1 MHRLIDALINLNV
14 EHNPQIQYYPHH
26 ADCQARIEMG
36 YSQAQKAESRQRV
49 LDTAARQ
56 IREHGL
62 EALGVADC
70 MRSAGLT
77 HGAFY
82 GHFSSRDA
90 LIVAALEQAMT
101 RGQTRVMS
109 RAADA
114 AEHSKTPFEA
124 IVDAYLHPA
133 HADNPGTGCALCALA
148 GDAVHATADVKAL
161 YTTHLRRL
169 ADQLT
174 QAAGGGGGD
183 GSGDEAERERS
194 AGTRSG
200 GHDCGRDHA
209 GARSGR
215 SRTGAVNSHRRACAG
230 HDAGRHCPA
239 MNPE

>member
-1 MHRLIDALINLNV
+1 
-14 EHNPQIQYYPHH
+14 
-26 ADCQARIEMG
+26 MG

-101 RGQTRVMS
+101 RGQKRVMS

-174 QAAGGGGGD
+174 QAAGGGD
-183 GSGDEAERERS
+183 GSEDESGSGALGLGVAATIVGAITLARAVDDHELALS
-194 AGTRSG
+194 ILTAAHALVITQDGT
-200 GHDCGRDHA
+200 A
-209 GARSGR
+209 QQ
-215 SRTGAVNSHRRACAG
+215 
-230 HDAGRHCPA
+230 
-239 MNPE
+239 

>member
-1 MHRLIDALINLNV
+1 
-14 EHNPQIQYYPHH
+14 
-26 ADCQARIEMG
+26 MG
-36 YSQAQKAESRQRV
+36 FSQAQKAESRQRV

-90 LIVAALEQAMT
+90 LIIAALEQAMT
-101 RGQTRVMS
+101 RGQKRVMS

-124 IVDAYLHPA
+124 IADAYLHPA

-174 QAAGGGGGD
+174 QAAGGGDESGSQALGLGVAATIVGAITLARAVDDHELALSILAAAHALVMTQD
-183 GSGDEAERERS
+183 G
-194 AGTRSG
+194 T
-200 GHDCGRDHA
+200 
-209 GARSGR
+209 ARQ
-215 SRTGAVNSHRRACAG
+215 
-230 HDAGRHCPA
+230 
-239 MNPE
+239 